1 MPALDNPGPFTL
13 GDFQIGAAGQQN
25 GKPVCNLQGMAAA
38 SLQVR
43 LSSAAG
49 GTSINVFILTT
60 LDQGQ
65 SWFDVACVQFT
76 TTPGV
81 QVLNLSGLDRAAPSS
96 PTNLA
101 LTPGTILDGPLGDSL
116 QAIVVSEGTYT
127 GAPLVSVRG
136 IAR

>member
-1 MPALDNPGPFTL
+1 MPALDNPGSFTL
-13 GDFQIGAAGQQN
+13 GDFQIGIAGQQN
-25 GKPVCNLQGMAAA
+25 GKPVCNLQGMTAA
-38 SLQVR
+38 SLQLR

-49 GTSINVFILTT
+49 GTSINVFIQTT

-65 SWFDVACVQFT
+65 SWFDVTCVQFT

-81 QVLNLSGLDRAAPSS
+81 QVLNLSGLDKAAPSS
-96 PTNLA
+96 PTSLG

-116 QAIVVSEGTYT
+116 QAIVISEGTYT

>member
-1 MPALDNPGPFTL
+1 MT
-13 GDFQIGAAGQQN
+13 
-25 GKPVCNLQGMAAA
+25 AA

-43 LSSAAG
+43 LSTAAG

-65 SWFDVACVQFT
+65 SWFDVACVQFI

-81 QVLNLSGLDRAAPSS
+81 QVLNLSGFDKAAPSS